1 MHAKSKGRGVLTF
14 ASLAALL
21 IPVAVLFF
29 ATAGG
34 WERLGQWAATPTFIG
49 ISICAGLLI
58 AAMVLWKGVAAAP
71 EVVLIPAGAF
81 LFCQSAGVF
90 RYDGPSEQTKTGQQT
105 LSITGYEGIEV
116 RCNGLLL
123 GKTPLTMTLD
133 EFSTRVSPIQVPP
146 VQEAAF
152 AWDTT
157 SSTDSLAS
165 MNWSAVPFD
174 PSSPETGDIG
184 TTTDVI
190 LKRFSTGQYF
200 WEFRIGEFVAATDRI
215 HSYKNND
222 DIVLNVIGWETVRR
236 HVEALRTLAQE
247 ESVDPLVAYASH
259 IDSHPPLRQELT
271 PPVPQ
276 NRTPNFIH
284 RHELERFSK
293 EPLAFEDAV
302 IRRDWRWIARS
313 NEPRSVPLLKMYLER
328 KRRQFGDDRSLLTFQ
343 GHALSI
349 LMESEQPEIQ
359 QLVRKIMTS
368 ADWTHS
374 DLLGYY
380 IERQLEAGANRE
392 ELTSWLAG
400 RRRDLTN
407 HFLPLLIRVAGSN
420 FSEVAGP
427 YSDFEWSAYMQSAP
441 EVPEIVSD
449 WLAKQWRAAPS
460 GELAMGIARVPK
472 HQVLYAALSETDLS
486 TTTRVRD
493 FIQIIN
499 SSSRSEWMKEA
510 LSEAAAKALA
520 TASDQAHVTE
530 LARFL
535 AYVPTDIGL
544 AALEKYAGPENR
556 VVAECEQ
563 QVRTTLKSQKESLES
578 KLQLARDLLA
588 GTKSSRDLVHTI
600 RFEWK
605 DGTYVRTQP

>member
-1 MHAKSKGRGVLTF
+1 MHARTKGRRVLTF
-14 ASLAALL
+14 VCLTALL
-21 IPVAVLFF
+21 MPVVCMYY

-34 WERLGQWAATPTFIG
+34 WQQLGQWAQNPIFIG
-49 ISICAGLLI
+49 ISVCAGLLI
-58 AAMVLWKGVAAAP
+58 AGMVWWKGVAALP
-71 EVVLIPAGAF
+71 EVILVPTGAF
-81 LFCQSAGVF
+81 LICQSAGIL
-90 RYDGPSEQTKTGQQT
+90 RYDRTPERSQTRSPT

-116 RCNGLLL
+116 RCNSVLL

-133 EFSTRVSPIQVPP
+133 EFSARVAPVQVPP

-152 AWDTT
+152 TWDSSSSNGSLT
-157 SSTDSLAS
+157 SV
-165 MNWSAVPFD
+165 NWSALPFD
-174 PSSPETGDIG
+174 PFNPESGDPG

-190 LKRFSTGQYF
+190 LKRFATGRYF
-200 WEFRIGEFVAATDRI
+200 WEFRIGDFTAASDRI

-222 DIVLNVIGWETVRR
+222 DTVLNVLGWETVRQ
-236 HVEALRTLAQE
+236 HAEAIRTLAAT
-247 ESVDPLVAYASH
+247 ESVDPLVAYADH

-276 NRTPNFIH
+276 NRTPHFIH
-284 RHELERFSK
+284 SHELERFSK

-313 NEPRSVPLLKMYLER
+313 NDPRSVPLLKMYLER
-328 KRRQFGDDRSLLTFQ
+328 QRQQFGDDRSLLTFR

-380 IERQLEAGANRE
+380 VDKQLEAGANRE

-400 RRRDLTN
+400 RRTDLTN
-407 HFLPLLIRVAGSN
+407 HYLPLLIRVAGSN

-427 YSDFEWSAYMQSAP
+427 YSDFEWSSYMQSSP

-449 WLAKQWRAAPS
+449 WLAKQWRATPS

-472 HQVLYAALSETDLS
+472 HPVLYAALSETDLS

-556 VVAECEQ
+556 VVAECAQ

-588 GTKSSRDLVHTI
+588 GTKSSRDLVNPI

-605 DGTYVRTQP
+605 DGTYVKTQP